1 MAYDGSNNWK
11 IYGQCFMNMQSIIY
25 LLHVISNHFNNIVLL
40 AVIAISEKMRK
51 AKQVVALGYKKKK
64 NLIVVFQTLYLSV
77 IYSEFLYQNKNVI
90 WHNHSFFSQKSII
103 NFFSFYKSTWLAFLN
118 SVLQHAVN
126 HILSTWNMNKFRK
139 CSSKYVI
146 YSKKTILI

>member
-1 MAYDGSNNWK
+1 
-11 IYGQCFMNMQSIIY
+11 MNMQSIIY

-90 WHNHSFFSQKSII
+90 
-103 NFFSFYKSTWLAFLN
+103 
-118 SVLQHAVN
+118 
-126 HILSTWNMNKFRK
+126 
-139 CSSKYVI
+139 
-146 YSKKTILI
+146 

>member
-1 MAYDGSNNWK
+1 
-11 IYGQCFMNMQSIIY
+11 MNMQSIIY

-64 NLIVVFQTLYLSV
+64 SYFFQK
-77 IYSEFLYQNKNVI
+77 I
-90 WHNHSFFSQKSII
+90 
-103 NFFSFYKSTWLAFLN
+103 LAFLN

-126 HILSTWNMNKFRK
+126 HILST
-139 CSSKYVI
+139 
-146 YSKKTILI
+146 

>member
-1 MAYDGSNNWK
+1 
-11 IYGQCFMNMQSIIY
+11 MNMQSIIY

-51 AKQVVALGYKKKK
+51 AKQVVALGYKKK

-90 WHNHSFFSQKSII
+90 
-103 NFFSFYKSTWLAFLN
+103 
-118 SVLQHAVN
+118 
-126 HILSTWNMNKFRK
+126 
-139 CSSKYVI
+139 
-146 YSKKTILI
+146 